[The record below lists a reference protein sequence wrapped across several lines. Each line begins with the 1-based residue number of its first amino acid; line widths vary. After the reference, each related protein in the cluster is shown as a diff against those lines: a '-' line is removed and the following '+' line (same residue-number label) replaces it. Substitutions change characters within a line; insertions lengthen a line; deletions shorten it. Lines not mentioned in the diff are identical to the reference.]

1 MHLPALLAVLIAVA
15 HTSLAIL
22 APSFSSINLT
32 STMPISPFDLPALLP
47 VPSTPDLAA
56 SELIRTTLGH
66 YPLSIDGKNFEALAL
81 VFAPDAVAN
90 YSAPL
95 DVLTPLAT
103 IQAALASSLEKVTT
117 QHALSTQVIEILS
130 ESEAFSV
137 TYYTAT
143 HFGMGLFEGEI
154 LVAYGQYQDH
164 WVLRDQGWKIQNRNL
179 AYMGPFIGNL
189 LIFT

>member
-1 MHLPALLAVLIAVA
+1 MRLRALLAVLLGVA
-15 HTSLAIL
+15 HTSLATSV
-22 APSFSSINLT
+22 PSSPSINLT
-32 STMPISPFDLPALLP
+32 STMPISPFDLPAMLP
-47 VPSTPDLAA
+47 VPSQPDLSA

-81 VFAPDAVAN
+81 VFTADAVAN

-103 IQAALASSLEKVTT
+103 IQAVLASSLEKVTT
-117 QHALSTQVIEILS
+117 QHSLGTQVIEVLS

-143 HFGMGLFEGEI
+143 HFGMGVYEGEI
-154 LVAYGQYQDH
+154 VVAYGQYQDY
-164 WVLRDQGWKIQNRNL
+164 WVRQHQSWKIQNRNL
-179 AYMGPFIGNL
+179 VYMGPLIGNTS
-189 LIFT
+189 IFT